1 MPTTRDYY
9 DLLGVTQGASET
21 ELKSAFRR
29 MARELHPDLNPGDPQ
44 SEARFK
50 EVAEAYEVL
59 SDPETRARYDR
70 FGHAGVRGAG
80 GGGGGA
86 GAHGFGSFQ
95 DIFDAMFNGG
105 DMSGGASGP
114 AAGDD
119 VLVGTAISFVESA
132 TGVERTVQVD
142 RTQTCGTCEGSGATP
157 GTPVHTCDAC
167 QGQGQVRQVMRGPLG
182 QFVRAR
188 PCPSCGGSGQAIAN
202 PCRDCRGRGR
212 VRGRAEVSVR
222 IPAGIDSGQR
232 IRMGGRGGAGER
244 DAPAGDL
251 YVEVRVTPD
260 ERFARDGLDIIS
272 EVTVSVTDAM
282 VGATVTAATVAGE
295 EDVEIRAG
303 VQPGDE
309 IRLKGKGFPAI
320 QGRGQGD
327 QIVVVNVRVPRL
339 TSDEGREAV
348 RPLAEHLSDAGDD
361 GDDEGF
367 FGRLRHAFR

>member
-9 DLLGVTQGASET
+9 HLLGVTREASET

-29 MARELHPDLNPGDPQ
+29 MARELHPDLNPDDPEA
-44 SEARFK
+44 EARFK

-59 SDPETRARYDR
+59 SDPDTRARYDR

-80 GGGGGA
+80 GGGGA
-86 GAHGFGSFQ
+86 GAQGFGSFQ

-105 DMSGGASGP
+105 DMFGGASGP
-114 AAGDD
+114 VPGDD
-119 VLVGTAISFVESA
+119 VLVGISISFVESA
-132 TGVERTVQVD
+132 TGVERTVPVERMQA
-142 RTQTCGTCEGSGATP
+142 CGTCEGSGATP
-157 GTPVHTCDAC
+157 GTPVDTCGSC
-167 QGQGQVRQVMRGPLG
+167 QGQGQVRQVMSGPLG

-188 PCPSCGGSGQAIAN
+188 KCPSCGGRGQTIAD

-212 VRGRAEVSVR
+212 VRARGEVSVR

-232 IRMGGRGGAGER
+232 IRMGGRGGAGEPG
-244 DAPAGDL
+244 APDGDL
-251 YVEVRVTPD
+251 YVEVGVTPD
-260 ERFARDGLDIIS
+260 DRFARDGLDIIS
-272 EVTVSVTDAM
+272 EVTVPVTDAM
-282 VGATVTAATVAGE
+282 VGATATVSTVSGE
-295 EDVEIRAG
+295 EEVEIRAG

-309 IRLKGKGFPAI
+309 IRLKGKGFPAL
-320 QGRGQGD
+320 QGRGHGD

-339 TSDEGREAV
+339 TSEEGRDAV
-348 RPLAEHLSDAGDD
+348 RPLTEHLAEAGDD